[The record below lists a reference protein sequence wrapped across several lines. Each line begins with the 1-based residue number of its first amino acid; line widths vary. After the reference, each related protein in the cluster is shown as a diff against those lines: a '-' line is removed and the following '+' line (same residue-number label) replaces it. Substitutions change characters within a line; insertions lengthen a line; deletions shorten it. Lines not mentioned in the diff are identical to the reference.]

1 MMPAQD
7 GTIRVIA
14 IGAHPDD
21 GDYYAAGAAARWAA
35 RGHAVKFVSLTNGD
49 AGHHSEGGGALGKR
63 RRAEAEEAGRRL
75 GVAEY
80 EILDYHDGELLP
92 TLEARGQ
99 VIRRI
104 RQWNADLV
112 LTHRPNDYHADHR
125 YTGVLVAD
133 AAFLV
138 TVPNI
143 CPDTAPL
150 RKNPVFLYFQDDFQ
164 TPVPFRPDIAVA
176 IDEVWEKKIEALDA
190 HVSQFYEW
198 LPWLD
203 GKLSEVPE
211 DPGERKSWLARGHRR
226 AVTPAV
232 RAALEEWY
240 GGEKASQVRHAE
252 AFEIC
257 EYGRQVSEA
266 ELRTLFPMVK

>member
-21 GDYYAAGAAARWAA
+21 GDYYAAGVAARWAA

-49 AGHHSEGGGALGKR
+49 AGHHSEGGGALAKR

-164 TPVPFRPDIAVA
+164 MPVPFRPDIAVA

-211 DPGERKSWLARGHRR
+211 DPEERKSWLARGHRR

-232 RAALEEWY
+232 RAALEKWY
-240 GGEKASQVRHAE
+240 GAEKASQVRHAE

-257 EYGRQVSEA
+257 EYGRQPSEA
-266 ELRTLFPMVK
+266 ELRRFFALE

>member
-1 MMPAQD
+1 MMLAQD

-21 GDYYAAGAAARWAA
+21 GDYYAAGVAARWAA

-211 DPGERKSWLARGHRR
+211 DPEGRKSWLARGHRR

-232 RAALEEWY
+232 RAALEKWY
-240 GGEKASQVRHAE
+240 GAEKASQVRHAE

-257 EYGRQVSEA
+257 EYGRQPSEA
-266 ELRTLFPMVK
+266 ELRRFFALE

>member
-164 TPVPFRPDIAVA
+164 MPVPFRPDIAVA

-232 RAALEEWY
+232 RAALEKWY
-240 GGEKASQVRHAE
+240 GAEKASQVRHAE

-257 EYGRQVSEA
+257 EYGRQPSEA
-266 ELRTLFPMVK
+266 ELRRFFAIE

>member
-164 TPVPFRPDIAVA
+164 MPVPFRPDIAVA

-211 DPGERKSWLARGHRR
+211 DPEERKSWLARGHRR

-232 RAALEEWY
+232 RAALEKWY
-240 GGEKASQVRHAE
+240 GAEKASQVRHAE

-257 EYGRQVSEA
+257 EYGRQPSEA
-266 ELRTLFPMVK
+266 ELRRFFALE

>member
-211 DPGERKSWLARGHRR
+211 DPEGRKSWLARGHRR

-232 RAALEEWY
+232 RAALEKWY
-240 GGEKASQVRHAE
+240 GAEKASQVRHAE

-257 EYGRQVSEA
+257 EYGRQPSEA
-266 ELRTLFPMVK
+266 ELRRFFALE